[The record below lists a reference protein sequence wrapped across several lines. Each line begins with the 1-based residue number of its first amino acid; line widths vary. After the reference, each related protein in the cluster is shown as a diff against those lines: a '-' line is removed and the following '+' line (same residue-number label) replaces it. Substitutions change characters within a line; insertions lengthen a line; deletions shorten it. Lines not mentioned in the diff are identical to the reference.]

1 MNNKSVAYLLI
12 PLLVLTF
19 FSYSNA
25 GVEWD
30 VVKTFK
36 IEKRPLDVAASADG
50 RWLYV
55 LTDQGNIHIYRDG
68 ALKGKIGVGKRVDEI
83 DVGPRGDILFL
94 TSKKDKVVQL
104 VTVDL
109 VQEIGISGSPFK
121 GPANAPVV
129 IAVFSDFQ

>member
-1 MNNKSVAYLLI
+1 MRNKPVAFLLI
-12 PLLVLTF
+12 ALIVLTF

-30 VVKTFK
+30 VVETFK
-36 IEKRPLDVAASADG
+36 LEKRPLDVAVSADG

-55 LTDQGNIHIYRDG
+55 LMEQGNIHIYRDG
-68 ALKGKIGVGKRVDEI
+68 ALKGKIGVGKKVDGI

-109 VQEIGISGSPFK
+109 VQDINVSGSPFK
-121 GPANAPVV
+121 GLANAPVV

>member
-1 MNNKSVAYLLI
+1 MNSKRVAFLLI
-12 PLLVLTF
+12 PLIVLTL
-19 FSYSNA
+19 FSHINA

-36 IEKRPLDVAASADG
+36 LEKRPLDVAVSADG

-55 LTDQGNIHIYRDG
+55 LTEQGNIHIYRDG
-68 ALKGKIGVGKRVDEI
+68 ALKGKIGVGKQVDGI

-109 VQEIGISGSPFK
+109 VQEINISGSPFK
-121 GPANAPVV
+121 GSANAPVV

>member
-1 MNNKSVAYLLI
+1 MNNKPVVFLLI
-12 PLLVLTF
+12 PLIVLALI
-19 FSYSNA
+19 SHINA

-30 VVKTFK
+30 VVKTLK
-36 IEKRPLDVAASADG
+36 IEKRPLDVAVSADG

-55 LTDQGNIHIYRDG
+55 LTEKGNIHIYRDG
-68 ALKGKIGVGKRVDEI
+68 ALKGKIDVGKQVDGI

-109 VQEIGISGSPFK
+109 VQEINISGSPFK
-121 GPANAPVV
+121 GSANASVV